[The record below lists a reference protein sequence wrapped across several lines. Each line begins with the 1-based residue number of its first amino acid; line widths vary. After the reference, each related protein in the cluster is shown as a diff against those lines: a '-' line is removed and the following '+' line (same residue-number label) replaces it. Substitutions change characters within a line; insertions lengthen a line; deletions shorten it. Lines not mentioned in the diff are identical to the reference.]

1 MHVENACGNPYIERI
16 SAFCSCGFCWISDKT
31 VTVNIRLVTAL
42 IRRKSS
48 QSVASNKNK
57 NAKACAE
64 IEAQIYIDGSISACG
79 LAV

>member
-1 MHVENACGNPYIERI
+1 MGQIKIDACGKCMWK
-16 SAFCSCGFCWISDKT
+16 SVHCGFCWISDKT